1 MTDPS
6 RPNDASP
13 VPEGQV
19 PVDAATRPEAPMRPQ
34 PAAPPEA
41 PPAAQFQAKL
51 RRPEYLRIGVVAA
64 AAVVLLVS
72 AAVALGASPA
82 PSSGGSP
89 NIKPNAGPG
98 FGQRLG
104 PGPGLGRLGPLARRM
119 GVGPITIVSIDGANV
134 SLKTADG
141 WSRTITVPSAT
152 TIQKGGQKSSLGD
165 LKVGDTVRFNET
177 RNSDGTFT
185 ITELDVV
192 LPRVAGSVTAVS
204 DSGFTLKER
213 GGTSRNITVNGAT
226 VYRLDATKA
235 GSKSDVKVGSNVVVE
250 GNQASDGSIAATAVQ
265 IILPS
270 VAGQVTAKTADTIT
284 VTRPNGSTLTIHVG
298 AGTVYRVRGVA
309 TPTLSDV
316 SVGMVVVAEGTQN
329 SDGSFQAV
337 AIAAGPKGPRAL
349 RQPGP

>member
-6 RPNDASP
+6 RPNDA
-13 VPEGQV
+13 
-19 PVDAATRPEAPMRPQ
+19 
-34 PAAPPEA
+34 
-41 PPAAQFQAKL
+41 PPAGAFRAKL
-51 RRPEYLRIGVVAA
+51 RRSEYLRIGVVAA
-64 AAVVLLVS
+64 AAMVLLVS
-72 AAVALGASPA
+72 AAVTLGASPA
-82 PSSGGSP
+82 PSTTGGS
-89 NIKPNAGPG
+89 NAQPNAGPS

-104 PGPGLGRLGPLARRM
+104 PGPALGRKGPLARRM
-119 GVGPITIVSIDGANV
+119 GFGPITITAIDGANV

-141 WSRTITVPSAT
+141 WTRTIMVPSTA
-152 TIQKGGQKSSLGD
+152 TIQKGGQKASLGD

-192 LPRVAGSVTAVS
+192 LPRVAGSVTAVT
-204 DSGFTLKER
+204 DSGFTVKER

-226 VYRLDATKA
+226 VYRLDATKT

-250 GNQASDGSIAATAVQ
+250 GNQASDGSIAATAVHV
-265 IILPS
+265 ILPS

-284 VTRPNGSTLTIHVG
+284 VRRPNGTTLTIHVS
-298 AGTVYRVRGVA
+298 ASTVYGVRGVA

-329 SDGSFQAV
+329 ADGSFNAV
-337 AIAAGPKGPRAL
+337 AVAAGAKGPKPL
-349 RQPGP
+349 R